1 MSPCYSATLFP
12 FFCFFLFLLCS
23 FSSFS
28 LVAAILLRFR
38 SSDTAALFTCFAR
51 SFLCF
56 KMCFSYDVLLF
67 STVRHETKTQ
77 VLCRHSPQLLKLDRN
92 CLSANHL
99 ASNNFLQSR
108 TFSFD
113 VNDNL
118 TFELVE
124 LGSASTSSIV
134 LNLKQYSRCQS
145 TGSFAVRSQSLHTHA
160 AVASFR

>member
-1 MSPCYSATLFP
+1 MLLCYSETLFP
-12 FFCFFLFLLCS
+12 FFCFFLFLLCC

-38 SSDTAALFTCFAR
+38 SSDTAAFFTCFAR

-56 KMCFSYDVLLF
+56 EMCFSYDVLLF
-67 STVRHETKTQ
+67 NIMRHPTKGQ
-77 VLCRHSPQLLKLDRN
+77 VVCFHCPQLLKLDRN

-118 TFELVE
+118 TFEHVE
-124 LGSASTSSIV
+124 LGSASTSSKV

-145 TGSFAVRSQSLHTHA
+145 TGSFAI
-160 AVASFR
+160 

>member
-1 MSPCYSATLFP
+1 MSPCYSATLPSFL
-12 FFCFFLFLLCS
+12 FFLLFLLCR

-56 KMCFSYDVLLF
+56 AMCFSYDVLLF
-67 STVRHETKTQ
+67 STARHPTKSQ
-77 VLCRHSPQLLKLDRN
+77 VLCLHSPQLPKLDRN

-108 TFSFD
+108 TFSLD

-118 TFELVE
+118 TFEHVE
-124 LGSASTSSIV
+124 LGSTSTSSKV
-134 LNLKQYSRCQS
+134 LNLKQYSRRQS
-145 TGSFAVRSQSLHTHA
+145 SGSFAI
-160 AVASFR
+160 